1 MRPVDAID
9 LGRWFDDRLPVSR
22 SRFRQ
27 LANERLP
34 LHLKHWWFAL
44 GGTPAYLF
52 VIQIVTGILLA
63 FYYETAPRTAYQSV
77 AYITEE
83 AAFGWY
89 LRSIHKWAC
98 TLMIAAVVLHQI
110 RVFFTGAYRRPREL
124 NWMIGVLLLL
134 CTLMAGFTGYSL
146 VYEQLSYWGA
156 TVGANIAES
165 VPLVGGFLK
174 SMLLGGDT
182 YNPRTLSRFF
192 VLHAAVIPALMLGL
206 VVLHIALVRA
216 QGVSDI
222 ADTADTADA
231 GKDGKR
237 RPGFDLFP
245 DHFYTELVVALSVM
259 VILSA
264 LATIFPAA
272 MGPPADPTVTP
283 ESIKP
288 EWWFYV
294 AFRWLKLFSGTFAIL
309 SLGLVVT
316 LMIAW
321 PFVDERIRRRDRWR
335 HASTWVGLA
344 AVVAIVGL
352 MLWEAIAKH

>member
-1 MRPVDAID
+1 MSATHTAAV
-9 LGRWFDDRLPVSR
+9 GRWIGERLPVSVGR
-22 SRFRQ
+22 LSDA
-27 LANERLP
+27 ANERLP
-34 LHLKHWWFAL
+34 AHLKIWWFAL
-44 GGTPAYLF
+44 GGTAAYLF
-52 VIQIVTGILLA
+52 VVQIVTGILLA
-63 FYYETAPRTAYQSV
+63 FYYETAAESAYESV
-77 AYITEE
+77 RYITHE

-89 LRSIHKWAC
+89 LRSVHKWGC
-98 TLMIAAVVLHQI
+98 TLMIAALVLHQV
-110 RVFFTGAYRRPREL
+110 RVFFTGAYRKPREI
-124 NWMIGVLLLL
+124 NWMVGMLLLL
-134 CTLMAGFTGYSL
+134 CTLMTGFTGYSL

-174 SMLLGGDT
+174 SMLLGGDG
-182 YNPRTLSRFF
+182 YNSRTLSRFF
-192 VLHAAVIPALMLGL
+192 VLHGAVLPVLMIALIA
-206 VVLHIALVRA
+206 VHIAIVRI
-216 QGVSDI
+216 QGVARLEPRGAKETSY
-222 ADTADTADA
+222 
-231 GKDGKR
+231 R
-237 RPGFDLFP
+237 LFP